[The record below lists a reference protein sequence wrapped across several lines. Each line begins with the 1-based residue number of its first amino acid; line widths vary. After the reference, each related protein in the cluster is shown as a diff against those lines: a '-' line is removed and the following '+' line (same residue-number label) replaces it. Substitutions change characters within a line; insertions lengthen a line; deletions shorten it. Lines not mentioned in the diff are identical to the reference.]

1 MVAGLLESQ
10 ILTQIDQAMPG
21 LENMALDELMLDRI
35 PQWITAMV
43 RVYRWSEPTLSLGHF
58 QSMPEDEAAI
68 WSKLPRV
75 TRKTGGGAIVHH
87 HEMTYCLAVTSSS
100 AAGKKGHSDKLY
112 RAVHNSIVDAL
123 RGLGWNAQLSETCT
137 CNLDSAAG
145 SSPFLCFDRRS
156 PVDVVINGKKI
167 VGSAQ
172 RRTARGLLQHGSIL
186 LRSSEHAPHLPGI
199 LEIGQSGFGDE
210 PKLNLRE
217 GASPGANLKR
227 VENAKT
233 SSLESQLNEEW
244 LVEIVNRGLQLALS

>member
-1 MVAGLLESQ
+1 
-10 ILTQIDQAMPG
+10 
-21 LENMALDELMLDRI
+21 MLDRI
-35 PQWITAMV
+35 PPGIAAMV

-58 QSMPEDEAAI
+58 QSMPDDETAP

-87 HEMTYCLAVTSSS
+87 YEMTYCLAVTSSS

-112 RAVHNSIVDAL
+112 RAVHDSIVDAL

-156 PVDVVINGKKI
+156 PVDVVIDGKKI
-167 VGSAQ
+167 AGSAQ
-172 RRTARGLLQHGSIL
+172 RRTVRGLLQHGSIL
-186 LRSSEHAPHLPGI
+186 LRSSEHAPHLPGV
-199 LEIGQSGFGDE
+199 LEIGQAGFGEE
-210 PKLNLRE
+210 PKLSLRA
-217 GASPGANLKR
+217 GTSTNADPSR
-227 VENAKT
+227 VENAKPNR
-233 SSLESQLNEEW
+233 LESQLTEEW